1 MKKLLSCIVACAM
14 MISILGINAYA
25 AEREIQSEAPMITE
39 EVAQIIASY
48 FLRDYQDEAGC
59 CWDTNTAIVNSV
71 IMYNLEEEISAYSFE
86 LATSGVE
93 SGYIVVSAYT
103 DVENVILEFSDTAT
117 PVYEP
122 FNLSVGEKIIYTG
135 GLNYFKESVDGTF
148 FAVNGKTLQKN
159 QIETPLESI
168 RSEKYLPASFR
179 DYEYPIKDPIA
190 WANKYYGGPFYAKSW
205 KNSFED
211 YCEFW
216 RTSDFKTVNGTT
228 YSSHCGPTAITNL
241 IRMVGKYRNHSKVTS
256 TSGKAIFKT
265 VADYGKS
272 KGYYTSKGTPHA
284 TTATYIK
291 DSFQKYGIS
300 TSVKKNVAY
309 SGTIVNAINAYK
321 PIYLTVTGHSYY
333 GTHAVAA
340 YAYTQ
345 LVSEKTGSA
354 KIFVKIAD
362 GFEKTGRYLCA
373 DILSSENMYVIT
385 IGNLS

>member
-1 MKKLLSCIVACAM
+1 
-14 MISILGINAYA
+14 
-25 AEREIQSEAPMITE
+25 
-39 EVAQIIASY
+39 
-48 FLRDYQDEAGC
+48 
-59 CWDTNTAIVNSV
+59 
-71 IMYNLEEEISAYSFE
+71 
-86 LATSGVE
+86 
-93 SGYIVVSAYT
+93 
-103 DVENVILEFSDTAT
+103 
-117 PVYEP
+117 
-122 FNLSVGEKIIYTG
+122 
-135 GLNYFKESVDGTF
+135 
-148 FAVNGKTLQKN
+148 
-159 QIETPLESI
+159 
-168 RSEKYLPASFR
+168 
-179 DYEYPIKDPIA
+179 
-190 WANKYYGGPFYAKSW
+190 
-205 KNSFED
+205 
-211 YCEFW
+211 
-216 RTSDFKTVNGTT
+216 
-228 YSSHCGPTAITNL
+228 
-241 IRMVGKYRNHSKVTS
+241 MVGKYRNHSKVTS

-362 GFEKTGRYLCA
+362 GFEKTGRYLCT

>member
-93 SGYIVVSAYT
+93 SGYIVVSAYP

-272 KGYYTSKGTPHA
+272 KRSHMVS
-284 TTATYIK
+284 TAACRC
-291 DSFQKYGIS
+291 Q
-300 TSVKKNVAY
+300 
-309 SGTIVNAINAYK
+309 
-321 PIYLTVTGHSYY
+321 
-333 GTHAVAA
+333 
-340 YAYTQ
+340 
-345 LVSEKTGSA
+345 E
-354 KIFVKIAD
+354 
-362 GFEKTGRYLCA
+362 
-373 DILSSENMYVIT
+373 
-385 IGNLS
+385 

>member
-93 SGYIVVSAYT
+93 SGYIVVSAYP

-190 WANKYYGGPFYAKSW
+190 
-205 KNSFED
+205 
-211 YCEFW
+211 
-216 RTSDFKTVNGTT
+216 
-228 YSSHCGPTAITNL
+228 
-241 IRMVGKYRNHSKVTS
+241 
-256 TSGKAIFKT
+256 
-265 VADYGKS
+265 
-272 KGYYTSKGTPHA
+272 
-284 TTATYIK
+284 
-291 DSFQKYGIS
+291 
-300 TSVKKNVAY
+300 
-309 SGTIVNAINAYK
+309 
-321 PIYLTVTGHSYY
+321 
-333 GTHAVAA
+333 
-340 YAYTQ
+340 
-345 LVSEKTGSA
+345 
-354 KIFVKIAD
+354 
-362 GFEKTGRYLCA
+362 
-373 DILSSENMYVIT
+373 
-385 IGNLS
+385 